1 LWDQGYDVWLLD
13 YRLSNAFRS
22 GEHEFPFGGW
32 SIDEIGEID
41 VPRAVKEVRRILRE
55 ERGAPVPIYAFAHCV
70 GAVGLQMA
78 ILQGKLGA
86 EDLAAVC
93 FNAIHP
99 WIIPSPTN
107 IVRSKLGAFTRDWI
121 SNELLDPILESR
133 EEVTAAQ
140 TMFDRLAFSVARYE
154 EDKTER
160 HGSLHGFW
168 PDGGRNLSNAICDRM
183 TLLYGPMW
191 QPQH

>member
-1 LWDQGYDVWLLD
+1 
-13 YRLSNAFRS
+13 
-22 GEHEFPFGGW
+22 
-32 SIDEIGEID
+32 
-41 VPRAVKEVRRILRE
+41 KEVRRILRE

-183 TLLYGPMW
+183 TLLYGRMW
-191 QPQH
+191 QHENLEKKLHQGWQDLVGEAPAEVMQQLNYMLERRRLLDDQGQ